1 MRKLLVPRPWRAKP
15 PTIHS
20 HRLIN
25 PFPPLSI
32 RHSTSITPKPDV
44 PPPAPRPDAF
54 GGLFSGLGNPEANKP
69 MFEQLALLTPTI
81 IPEDPQGVIRFG
93 DSAAKI
99 LDNTALVVERRLEMM
114 NVLLVHRQLLAFKV
128 NDPRDGNNA
137 TGTS

>member
-1 MRKLLVPRPWRAKP
+1 
-15 PTIHS
+15 
-20 HRLIN
+20 
-25 PFPPLSI
+25 
-32 RHSTSITPKPDV
+32 
-44 PPPAPRPDAF
+44 
-54 GGLFSGLGNPEANKP
+54 